1 MGKGIS
7 VYQIVQER
15 FIAMIEEAIQGDKIL
30 PWQKPWTSGVP
41 RNVISQRPYRGL
53 NLFLLPSGMYKTNEY
68 ITWSQMQ
75 DLRKKNP
82 DIQLKK
88 GAKRHLIVYWNIL
101 EREVEQEEG
110 EKEKVKLPL
119 LRYYYVYN
127 IEDCIAIE
135 SKEKRYEHD
144 PIEEAEKV
152 VQEYVSKENIELR
165 IVEGSTRA
173 FYSLSG
179 DYIKVPDKSNFPDI
193 TEYYCTLYHE
203 ILHSSGSEKRLKR
216 WTEASDSAIFGSDM
230 YSLEELTAELGAQ
243 ILVQMTIGQLGEV
256 GKSNSDEIKKT
267 EENSLLYLLN
277 WLKVLKNDMSFVFKA
292 SSQAQKAVDYIL
304 GVTHENEQSSDDSG
318 EEVA

>member
-15 FIAMIEEAIQGDKIL
+15 FIAMIEDCIQGDKVL
-30 PWQKPWTSGVP
+30 PWKKPWTSGVA
-41 RNVISQRPYRGL
+41 RNFISQKPYRGL
-53 NLFLLPSGMYKTNEY
+53 NLFLLPNDIYKTNEY

-101 EREVEQEEG
+101 EREVEQEDG
-110 EKEKVKLPL
+110 EKEKVQLPL

-127 IEDCIAIE
+127 IEDCISIE
-135 SKEKRYEHD
+135 SKEKRYDHD

-152 VQEYVSKENIELR
+152 VQEYISRENIELK
-165 IVEGSTRA
+165 IVEGSSRA

-179 DYIKVPDKSNFPDI
+179 DYIVTPDKSNFPNI

-216 WTEASDSAIFGSDM
+216 WTKQSDSSIFASDT

-243 ILVQMTIGQLGEV
+243 MILGTLGIE
-256 GKSNSDEIKKT
+256 NRNT
-267 EENSLLYLLN
+267 EENSLAYLLN
-277 WLKVLKNDMSFVFKA
+277 WLKVLKNDVSFVFRA
-292 SSQAQKAVDYIL
+292 SSLAQKAVDYVL
-304 GVTHENEQSSDDSG
+304 GVTHENEQSSNSG